1 MNFIIKENTMI
12 YTVTFN
18 PALDYVVRVF
28 EFHSGR
34 LNKAEDELLLPGG
47 KGLNVSEVLTNL
59 GEKTTALG
67 FIGGFTGEEIERLE
81 RERGV
86 ICDFVKVEGNSR
98 INVKL
103 KSTQETEINANGPE
117 ITTENLNELYNKL
130 DKLQSGDILVLAGS
144 IPRSIPDTAY
154 SDILDRLENRGIK
167 IIVDAASNLLVNVL
181 DNKPYLIKPNH
192 LELADLF
199 KANIGT
205 DKELIVKYARK
216 LMEKGAQN
224 VLVSMGGDGAILVCS
239 DNKVYYAAAPKG
251 EVVNSVGAGDS
262 MVAGFIYGLNQ
273 TGDMVDALRWGISC
287 GSASTF
293 SEYLAVREDV
303 IALYN
308 TVKVEE
314 MNV

>member
-1 MNFIIKENTMI
+1 MI

-34 LNKAEDELLLPGG
+34 LNKTEEELLLPGG

-67 FIGGFTGEEIERLE
+67 FIGGFTGDEIARLE
-81 RERGV
+81 SERGV

-103 KSTQETEINANGPE
+103 KSAQETEINANGPE
-117 ITTENLNELYNKL
+117 ITTENLLELYRKL
-130 DKLQSGDILVLAGS
+130 QKLQSGDILVLAGS

-154 SDILDRLENRGIK
+154 SDIMTRLENKGIR
-167 IIVDAASNLLVNVL
+167 IIVDAASSLLVNVL
-181 DNKPYLIKPNH
+181 DNKPFLIKPNH
-192 LELADLF
+192 IELADLF
-199 KANIGT
+199 KAQIGT

-216 LMEKGAQN
+216 LLEKGAQN

-239 DNKVYYAAAPKG
+239 DNRVFYAAAPKG

-262 MVAGFIYGLNQ
+262 MVAGFIYGLNKS
-273 TGDMVDALRWGISC
+273 GDFSDALRWGIAC

-293 SEYLAVREDV
+293 SEYLAIKEDV
-303 IALYN
+303 LVLYDN
-308 TVKVEE
+308 IGVE
-314 MNV
+314 MLNI